1 MHPAARKPH
10 SNLNFDLHRTKA
22 MFHGPWCH
30 SFFTT
35 GLINF
40 CVPEPILRPSVVIEG
55 RVLGRDL

>member
-10 SNLNFDLHRTKA
+10 TNLNFDLHLTKG
-22 MFHGPWCH
+22 MFHGRWCL

-55 RVLGRDL
+55 RR